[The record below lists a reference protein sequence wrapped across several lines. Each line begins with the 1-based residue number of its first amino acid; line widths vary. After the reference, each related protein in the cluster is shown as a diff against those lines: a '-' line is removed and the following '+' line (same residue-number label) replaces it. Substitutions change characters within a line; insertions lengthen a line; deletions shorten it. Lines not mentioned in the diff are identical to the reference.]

1 MEQCLQGLSAL
12 LLRHS
17 TLRSLHCGPHS
28 LFIEVPLAAK
38 EYDEFL
44 CSRLPPLKSVMRSNL
59 GFEKYLPDSIQ
70 VWWRFEIRILLGY
83 ALDSAILSQELK
95 RCLGTDSI
103 ESVWI
108 EISAYQYSE
117 IYQLLFR

>member
-38 EYDEFL
+38 ESDEFL
-44 CSRLPPLKSVMRSNL
+44 RSRLPPLKSVMRSNL
-59 GFEKYLPDSIQ
+59 RFEKYLPDSIQ
-70 VWWRFEIRILLGY
+70 VLWRFVIRVFFWY
-83 ALDSAILSQELK
+83 ALACVCLSHGLK
-95 RCLGTDSI
+95 RCLWTGFL
-103 ESVWI
+103 V
-108 EISAYQYSE
+108 
-117 IYQLLFR
+117 LV